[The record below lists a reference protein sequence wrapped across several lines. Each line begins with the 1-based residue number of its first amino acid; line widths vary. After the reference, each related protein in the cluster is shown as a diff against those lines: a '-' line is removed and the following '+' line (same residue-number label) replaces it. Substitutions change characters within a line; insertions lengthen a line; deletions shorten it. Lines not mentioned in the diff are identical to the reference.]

1 MKLANPLSC
10 LAQLA
15 LTLCSAAAGA
25 QGAPPQPGANS
36 AQAVPSAAP
45 QLDADVDAEAL
56 WGRFRKARSDR
67 PLAAEQQELLQLL
80 NEIGYASG
88 SQSGAGSGISRNEVG
103 TAYRGL
109 NFYTSGHA
117 PEAVLMDMDG
127 RVLHRWRF
135 EATAAWPDV
144 PAIET
149 QANAR
154 WWRRARLLPNGDV
167 LAIFA
172 GIGILKLDRNSKLLW
187 ARLNGAHHDLE
198 PQPDGGVLTLTRE
211 WRRIDWVNP
220 DHPVLEDLVV
230 LLDAQG
236 REQRRVSLLE
246 AFEHSPYRALW
257 RDRAGRNGDIL
268 HANSVTRLDGRLAA
282 RHPAFRE
289 GNVLISCRSTNVI
302 AVLDL
307 EQKQIVWAQAGGFRG
322 QHDPKL
328 LDNGQLLLF
337 DNLGLERYS
346 RVIEMDP
353 ISGRASWVFQGGA
366 AQPFFTRTCGSAER
380 LPNGNTLVIE
390 SDNGRAFELTRDKQ
404 IVWEFWNPNRAGAQG
419 EFIATLF
426 DLDRLPP
433 DFAKDWLPPAAEA
446 GTPAPSGDR

>member
-1 MKLANPLSC
+1 MKLAHPLLC
-10 LAQLA
+10 LAPLA
-15 LTLCSAAAGA
+15 LMLCSAAAGA
-25 QGAPPQPGANS
+25 QEAAPR
-36 AQAVPSAAP
+36 PSAAD
-45 QLDADVDAEAL
+45 LDADAEAAAGEAL
-56 WGRFRKARSDR
+56 WGRFRKARGDH
-67 PLAAEQQELLQLL
+67 PLGAEQQELLQLL
-80 NEIGYASG
+80 NQIGYASG
-88 SQSGAGSGISRNEVG
+88 SQSGAGSGISRHAVG
-103 TAYRGL
+103 AAYRGL

-135 EATAAWPDV
+135 EAAAAWPDV

-149 QANAR
+149 QENAR
-154 WWRRARLLPNGDV
+154 WWRRARLLPKGEV

-172 GIGILKLDRNSKLLW
+172 GIGIVKLDRDSKLLW

-198 PQPDGGVLTLTRE
+198 PQPDGSILTLTRE

-220 DHPVLEDLVV
+220 EHPVLEDLVV
-230 LLDAQG
+230 LLDAEG
-236 REQRRVSLLE
+236 REQTRVSLLE

-257 RDRAGRNGDIL
+257 RDRAGRRGDIL

-282 RHPAFRE
+282 RHPAFRA
-289 GNVLISCRSTNVI
+289 GNVLVSCRSTNVI

-307 EQKQIVWAQAGGFRG
+307 VQKQIVWAQAGGFRG

-328 LDNGQLLLF
+328 LDDGQLLLF
-337 DNLGLERYS
+337 DNLGLGRHS

-353 ISGRASWVFQGGA
+353 ISGRASWVFQGSDE
-366 AQPFFTRTCGSAER
+366 QPFFTRTCGSADR
-380 LPNGNTLVIE
+380 LPNGNTLIVE
-390 SDNGRAFELTRDKQ
+390 SDNGRAFELTRDKR
-404 IVWEFWNPNRAGAQG
+404 IVWEFWNPHRAGAQG

-433 DFAKDWLPPAAEA
+433 DFADAWLAPAPAAGAA
-446 GTPAPSGDR
+446 GTTGAR